1 MRCCARLVSAVVSTT
16 VALSLASAEVVH
28 LRDGTTLVGAV
39 VDADPTLDLVV
50 RTSTRD
56 VDVARDDV
64 VMLESRATLEKA
76 FDGLRRA
83 IDVEREPLT
92 AAPLL
97 AWALRKGLDDKAIE
111 LADAAAAAAASLEP
125 PVDFELPTEFF
136 DLPLAD
142 VRSVDVLDETSAWRL
157 LSLAGGKKRATA
169 QLANARLRETILRSD
184 VTPILLRGLR
194 DVTPKV
200 RAASLELLAFTTPK
214 GTIEPV
220 IERML
225 FDRDADV
232 RKVAVETVKAYREDG
247 VIYPLVRALRQDDPR
262 LRTAA
267 LDALEDLRDPRAV
280 GTLIANLK
288 RASTNAGVTRNNVSF
303 TKQVSYVS
311 DFDTEIAQAAVIA
324 QPIVSVLQEGIVL
337 DVAVAG
343 VSGRGIG
350 VKERARTIRVLGMLT
365 GQDFGED
372 VTRWDAWYQSPR

>member
-1 MRCCARLVSAVVSTT
+1 
-16 VALSLASAEVVH
+16 
-28 LRDGTTLVGAV
+28 
-39 VDADPTLDLVV
+39 
-50 RTSTRD
+50 
-56 VDVARDDV
+56 
-64 VMLESRATLEKA
+64 
-76 FDGLRRA
+76 
-83 IDVEREPLT
+83 
-92 AAPLL
+92 
-97 AWALRKGLDDKAIE
+97 
-111 LADAAAAAAASLEP
+111 
-125 PVDFELPTEFF
+125 LPTEFF

-288 RASTNAGVTRNNVSF
+288 RASTNAGVTR
-303 TKQVSYVS
+303 KQRVVH
-311 DFDTEIAQAAVIA
+311 QA
-324 QPIVSVLQEGIVL
+324 SVVRLGL
-337 DVAVAG
+337 RYRDRAG
-343 VSGRGIG
+343 SQR
-350 VKERARTIRVLGMLT
+350 
-365 GQDFGED
+365 
-372 VTRWDAWYQSPR
+372 P